1 MLTQREEITLSN
13 DLNLGRL
20 LGRREA
26 FTVMAARCSAADA
39 ALLREMRNGK
49 LYVDHAKDWDEFCA
63 NFLHMSKESANR
75 VIRYLDEFG
84 PSYFELTQITRI
96 SPKIYRMIAP
106 AIQDHSIQHNGESI
120 ALVAE
125 NAEKISAA
133 VHELRKAI
141 PKETAVEPE
150 PDDPIPAF
158 DKRCSELVADLTRL
172 VCQREHIT
180 RLHASIGYLRDKL
193 NYLELT
199 L

>member
-1 MLTQREEITLSN
+1 MTEE
-13 DLNLGRL
+13 LNLGRL
-20 LGRREA
+20 LGQREA
-26 FTVMAARCSAADA
+26 FQVIAARCSAADA
-39 ALLREMRNGK
+39 NVMREIRDRK
-49 LYVDHAKDWDEFCA
+49 LYLGHAADWGEFCGKFMHISRE
-63 NFLHMSKESANR
+63 NANR
-75 VIRYLDEFG
+75 IIRLLDEFG
-84 PSYFELTQITRI
+84 PSYFEVSQITRI
-96 SPKIYRMIAP
+96 SPKIYRAIAP
-106 AIQDHSIQHNGESI
+106 AIQDHTIQHNGESI